1 MISMLLTASLLVA
14 DPTATVEAAP
24 AEATPTVEAT
34 TAVEATLTVEAQP
47 AEAQPAEAQ
56 PAEAKPAKPPK
67 PSPEERLAHLD
78 EARVEMHIDVRGLGR
93 YLGGPSTY
101 GGTVQLGAGVRL
113 VRGLYVIGELGA
125 GAHAMPLGF
134 QGQVL
139 MGLRHE
145 LRMSKWVRP
154 SYSLAYS
161 HLIDV
166 KMNAEFDPICG
177 CMREHEGVGVGARG
191 DVSLDQRNGLQ
202 AGLGLRFPFRWAPR
216 LSAYLRADVAYY
228 FDDAPGRL
236 QAGGG
241 GGLQVVF

>member
-1 MISMLLTASLLVA
+1 MVSMLLAASLLA
-14 DPTATVEAAP
+14 AEPTAT
-24 AEATPTVEAT
+24 AEAT
-34 TAVEATLTVEAQP
+34 
-47 AEAQPAEAQ
+47 
-56 PAEAKPAKPPK
+56 PAEAKPAEAKPPK
-67 PSPEERLAHLD
+67 PSPEARLAHLD
-78 EARVEMHIDVRGLGR
+78 HARMELHIDVRGLGR
-93 YLGGPSTY
+93 YLGGPTTY
-101 GGTVQLGAGVRL
+101 GGSVQLGAGVRL
-113 VRGLYVIGELGA
+113 VRGLYVIGELGV

-166 KMNAEFDPICG
+166 KLDAEFDPFQPGSPGVTTSCG
-177 CMREHEGVGVGARG
+177 CLREHEGVGVGARG
-191 DVSLDQRNGLQ
+191 DVSLDQRGGIQ

-216 LSAYLRADVAYY
+216 LSVYLRADVAYY
-228 FDDAPGRL
+228 FDHAPGRL